1 MRLIDRY
8 EFTNGRL
15 FETYLLEPADTA
27 RFNVPECDVIGLRR
41 VKDEDDRMAVLRPD
55 EALIQA
61 RMLVAAVEKVT
72 GGYRVELKSDTEPLV
87 TELVEDLETAEQ

>member
-1 MRLIDRY
+1 MKLIDRY

-41 VKDEDDRMAVLRPD
+41 VSETDDRMAVLRPD

-72 GGYRVELKSDTEPLV
+72 GEYGIGLKSDTELFA